1 MSSVWHRVWAKVA
14 AQQRGGRIVIEN
26 LLEIIRW
33 HDKPGFR
40 ANKEIFHKNC
50 DDSGTTE
57 IAIVVAGVEFY
68 LPQTISLL
76 LKSSFFFFPSPAGL
90 RCNFS
95 DVSFPEPFHSSLPYT
110 RPLGLVLDFSRWPQ
124 PQIYVS
130 REGHI
135 SSSRRSVWEYQRH
148 LKVTPCG
155 NLTWGSHPLQ
165 IQKWDKMN
173 MLVLVNDCIRRK
185 LLGLKLFTVNMF
197 SVKV

>member
-1 MSSVWHRVWAKVA
+1 MSSVWHRVCAKVA

-76 LKSSFFFFPSPAGL
+76 LKSSFFFFFPSPAGL

-110 RPLGLVLDFSRWPQ
+110 RPLGLALDFSRWPQ

-130 REGHI
+130 REGQSGNIRGILRLPH
-135 SSSRRSVWEYQRH
+135 V
-148 LKVTPCG
+148 VTSCG
-155 NLTWGSHPLQ
+155 DHTLFKYKNET
-165 IQKWDKMN
+165 KWI
-173 MLVLVNDCIRRK
+173 C
-185 LLGLKLFTVNMF
+185 
-197 SVKV
+197 